1 MRLGTLLVLVPVLGL
16 AACGGGT
23 SSTPDAADNCTG
35 DPRAETFYVGLDH
48 HGDAGSLD
56 FVLVSAD
63 PAPPARPD
71 NTWVVQ
77 INGMSAGVVGN
88 PLTGVSMAV
97 TPFMPDHQHGTPI
110 PVNITAMPTAGQY
123 QLSPINTWMP
133 GLWQTTIQAQSG
145 STTDKTVFT
154 FCIQI

>member
-1 MRLGTLLVLVPVLGL
+1 MRLGFSLVLAL
-16 AACGGGT
+16 AACG
-23 SSTPDAADNCTG
+23 SSSPAPDAPDDCTN
-35 DPRAETFYVGLDH
+35 DPRAEQFVVNLDH
-48 HGDAGSLD
+48 HGMSGNLD

-63 PAPPARPD
+63 PAPPARPN
-71 NTWVVQ
+71 NTWVIQ
-77 INGMSAGVVGN
+77 INAMSSGVVGS
-88 PLTGVSMAV
+88 PVTGLAPNMAV

-145 STTDKTVFT
+145 SVSDSTVYS
-154 FCIQI
+154 FCIAI